1 MLILLIIIIIISL
14 MLFTTKI
21 KNRSAIWM
29 ALILCGW
36 FLSMSGLVLY
46 IAKYSGFYYRVNF
59 VLFLNDSFRRFLLD
73 LPISINS
80 ISRLIT
86 VGRSI
91 FIYSLLGFAISLD
104 YKRGIMELKI
114 PLLLNLIF
122 PLINIVIYDPII
134 YKNFIILMSPAHI
147 YILSL
152 LTRIW
157 LVISVTISYIIMLLQ
172 LRAISVPW
180 VKNKIKSFLP
190 GLISLTAFY
199 FYLGFM
205 GPLQVT
211 DIRTLYFLYSDFTN
225 FNPPL
230 SLLEWYVSIILTT
243 ITTLI
248 SIFSLWKY
256 TDVEKKLGKSDLQL
270 ERKFKTANMGVRVF
284 THALKNQTL
293 MIQVLLN
300 QTKEQ
305 LLSSQSDPNEKIIQ
319 NIDNISHIVSNLIDR
334 MDQLYSSFKSS
345 TIQLKAVQVKEII
358 ERALVRI
365 PYIPIN
371 VKINTEIVSNVT
383 ILADVHHFPEVIFNI
398 IINGIEA
405 ISPQIDGKI
414 SLCVTTEDKW
424 CIFEISDNGSGIPE
438 SQLECI
444 FDPFYTSKNTNKNWG
459 VGLSFCKQTVISHF
473 GRINVVSN
481 VGKGSTFRIFIPIYS
496 IHTQSNIKNIFS

>member
-1 MLILLIIIIIISL
+1 MLILLIIIITFSL
-14 MLFTTKI
+14 ILFTTKI

-36 FLSMSGLVLY
+36 FLSMSGLILY
-46 IAKYSGFYYRVNF
+46 IAKYSGFYYKVNF
-59 VLFLNDSFRRFLLD
+59 VLFLNDTFRRFLLD
-73 LPISINS
+73 FPISVSS

-91 FIYSLLGFAISLD
+91 FVYGLLGFTISLD
-104 YKRGIMELKI
+104 YKKSLISRKI
-114 PLLLNLIF
+114 PLILNLIF
-122 PLINIVIYDPII
+122 PVINIIIYDPII
-134 YKNFIILMSPAHI
+134 YKNFILIMSPNHV
-147 YILSL
+147 YIISL
-152 LTRIW
+152 ITRVW
-157 LVISVTISYIIMLLQ
+157 LVISVIAAYVIMIMQ
-172 LRAISVPW
+172 LRNISVPW
-180 VKNKIKSFLP
+180 VKSKIKSFLP

-230 SLLEWYVSIILTT
+230 SLLEWYISIILTT

-256 TDVEKKLGKSDLQL
+256 TDVERELGKSDIQL

-300 QTKEQ
+300 QTKE
-305 LLSSQSDPNEKIIQ
+305 LVLKNNSESKEEIIS
-319 NIDNISHIVSNLIDR
+319 NIDNIHDIVGNLIDR

-358 ERALVRI
+358 EHALIRI
-365 PYIPIN
+365 PSVPIN
-371 VKINTEIVSNVT
+371 ITINTEITNNVT
-383 ILADVHHFPEVIFNI
+383 ILADLHHLPEVVSNI
-398 IINGIEA
+398 IINAIEA
-405 ISPQIDGKI
+405 IDPQIEGKI
-414 SLCVTTEDKW
+414 TIYVTAEGKW
-424 CIFEISDNGSGIPE
+424 CIFEISDNGAGIPA
-438 SQLECI
+438 SQLESI

-459 VGLSFCKQTVISHF
+459 VGLSYCKQTVLSHF

-481 VGKGSTFRIFIPIYS
+481 VGKGSTFKIFIPIYYT
-496 IHTQSNIKNIFS
+496 HV